1 MFNVIL
7 FSLRLTGT
15 YFSIKFDILHE
26 VWIFF
31 KYIFCC
37 LIEKCIDQA
46 KNEVDRTYLWIIAKR
61 ASSTTT
67 ANAKCRPQE
76 SVRRNQCASITI
88 MLMIS
93 SHITM
98 VCPKVTL
105 TFVYSVVLNCRGII
119 FRVLPKN
126 APKLAFF
133 LDKLTNRT

>member
-46 KNEVDRTYLWIIAKR
+46 KNEVDRTYLWIIVER

-67 ANAKCRPQE
+67 ASAKCRAQE
-76 SVRRNQCASITI
+76 SVRKYYHNANDFIAYYHGMSQSDPYFCVLCCA
-88 MLMIS
+88 
-93 SHITM
+93 
-98 VCPKVTL
+98 
-105 TFVYSVVLNCRGII
+105 
-119 FRVLPKN
+119 
-126 APKLAFF
+126 
-133 LDKLTNRT
+133 